1 MTFFIGRF
9 QIVFTCAPSLC
20 VLTRQVIP
28 LYLML
33 QRCVTFRHLYNQ
45 CDMAIYVIYLRRIC
59 CESLELPADKKAT
72 FHSQGALFTDAFINH
87 INPVS

>member
-9 QIVFTCAPSLC
+9 QIVFTCAPFLC

-45 CDMAIYVIYLRRIC
+45 CDMAHQSTTKVANR
-59 CESLELPADKKAT
+59 SKKDM
-72 FHSQGALFTDAFINH
+72 L
-87 INPVS
+87 

>member
-9 QIVFTCAPSLC
+9 QIVFTCAPS
-20 VLTRQVIP
+20 

-45 CDMAIYVIYLRRIC
+45 CDMAHQSTTKVANR
-59 CESLELPADKKAT
+59 SKKDM
-72 FHSQGALFTDAFINH
+72 L
-87 INPVS
+87 